1 MEDLFPIKHM
11 VPWVHMSLFPIGI
24 SIDSAVFAWLMVV
37 PKMQTQTRVT
47 YVVTGH
53 IDAVEGRAI

>member
-1 MEDLFPIKHM
+1 
-11 VPWVHMSLFPIGI
+11 MSLFPIGI